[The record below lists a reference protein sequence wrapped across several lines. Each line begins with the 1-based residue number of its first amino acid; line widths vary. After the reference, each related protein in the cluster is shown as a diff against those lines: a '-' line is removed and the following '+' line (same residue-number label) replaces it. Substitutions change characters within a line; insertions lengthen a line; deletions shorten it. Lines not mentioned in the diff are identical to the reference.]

1 MLIFCKLKFTKFTK
15 IGNIV
20 EINKKIGQKIK
31 VFRKKLGLQA
41 NKLSELLNISPSYL
55 NLIESGK
62 RNIDG
67 DLLLRVCQELRI
79 ELSDITSDK
88 EINLN
93 NAKIAI
99 SKFSKNKNIKNLDLK
114 IGPKIKAFRR
124 QLGLQANKFAEQLKI
139 SPSYL
144 NLIES
149 GKRNIDGNLLIK
161 ISQELRVELSDLT
174 SKEDVNLENDIT
186 ELLDDQLFEGLD
198 ILGPEVKDLV
208 NTNPKIA
215 KALIKLGDNF
225 KQKDHEIVNKVE
237 NISGKI
243 IDSRKAAFPGEVI
256 SDFLQENKNF
266 FPKLEN
272 FANNI
277 FEKVKQNNRT
287 RYIALC
293 EFLNS
298 EYGIIVK
305 DIIPEEGKPFSK
317 IYKTKEKELFLS
329 DYLSIETKKLHAA
342 AQIAQEGASK
352 EIDEYLSTFSFPSQ
366 EAKKLTRV
374 ALLNYCG
381 AAILMPY
388 KLFHKECKELKY
400 DLELLQNTFAT
411 SFEQVAHR
419 VTCLQ
424 DPDLPGIPF
433 HFLRVDVAGNISKRF
448 SLSGIEIPRYGGAC
462 PRWNVYSAFSRPGV
476 IQAAV
481 SKMTNGEKYVC
492 IARTVEKGVGRYG
505 QKKSMLSIGLGCEA
519 KYAKDFV
526 YTENLDLNDKK
537 SELPIGVSCR
547 TCDRLDCSQR
557 AFPPLHKKFDIDIN
571 SRGVSVYVSE

>member
-1 MLIFCKLKFTKFTK
+1 MNIYNK
-15 IGNIV
+15 IGP
-20 EINKKIGQKIK
+20 KIK
-31 VFRKKLGLQA
+31 IFRQKLGLQA
-41 NKLSELLNISPSYL
+41 NKLASQLNISPSYL
-55 NLIESGK
+55 NLIENGK

-67 DLLLRVCQELRI
+67 DLLLRICQELRI
-79 ELSDITSDK
+79 DLSDLKNETDVD
-88 EINLN
+88 LN
-93 NAKIAI
+93 NSKIAI
-99 SKFSKNKNIKNLDLK
+99 SKFSKDKNLKKLDLK

-124 QLGLQANKFAEQLKI
+124 QLGLQANKFAEQLNI

-161 ISQELRVELSDLT
+161 ISKELRVDVSDLT
-174 SKEDVNLENDIT
+174 SKAEVNLENNIS
-186 ELLDDQLFEGLD
+186 ELLDDQLFDDLD

-225 KQKDHEIVNKVE
+225 KQKDHEMINKVE
-237 NISGKI
+237 NLSGKI
-243 IDSRKAAFPGEVI
+243 IDSRKASFPGEVI
-256 SDFLQENKNF
+256 SDFLQEKKNY
-266 FPKLEN
+266 FPKLEE
-272 FANNI
+272 FANKI
-277 FEKVKQNNRT
+277 FEKVQKNKRT

-293 EFLNS
+293 EFLKS
-298 EYGIIVK
+298 EYSITVK
-305 DIIPEEGKPFSK
+305 DVIPEEGKPFSK
-317 IYKTKEKELFLS
+317 IFDNKKKELLLS
-329 DYLSIETKKLHAA
+329 DYNSLETKKLHAA
-342 AQIAQEGASK
+342 AQIAQEGAINIINK
-352 EIDEYLSTFSFPSQ
+352 YLSEFKFPS
-366 EAKKLTRV
+366 EESKSLTQI

-388 KLFHKECKELKY
+388 KLFHSECKKLKY

-433 HFLRVDVAGNISKRF
+433 HMLRVDIAGNISKRF

-462 PRWNVYSAFSRPGV
+462 PRWNVYSAFTRPGV

-492 IARTVEKGVGRYG
+492 IARTVEKGVGRFG
-505 QKKSMLSIGLGCEA
+505 QSKSILSIGLGCEA
-519 KYAKDFV
+519 KYAKEFV
-526 YTENLDLNDKK
+526 YTENLSLDDKK
-537 SELPIGVSCR
+537 TEIPIGVSCR

-557 AFPPLHKKFDIDIN
+557 AFPPLHKKFDVDIN
-571 SRGVSVYVSE
+571 SRGVSVYVSDK

>member
-1 MLIFCKLKFTKFTK
+1 MSINSK
-15 IGNIV
+15 IGN
-20 EINKKIGQKIK
+20 KIK
-31 VFRKKLGLQA
+31 SFRQKLGLQA
-41 NKLSELLNISPSYL
+41 KKLAEQINISPSYL

-67 DLLLRVCQELRI
+67 DLLIKICNELRI
-79 ELSDITSDK
+79 ELSDLTSEK
-88 EINLN
+88 EISLENS
-93 NAKIAI
+93 KIAI
-99 SKFSKNKNIKNLDLK
+99 TKFLKNKNINKSDLK

-124 QLGLQANKFAEQLKI
+124 QLGLQANKFAEQINI

-149 GKRNIDGNLLIK
+149 GKRNIDGDLLIK
-161 ISQELRVELSDLT
+161 VSKELRVDLSDLT
-174 SKEDVNLENDIT
+174 SKADVNLENDIS
-186 ELLDDQLFEGLD
+186 ELLDDQLFEDLD

-215 KALIKLGDNF
+215 RALIKLGDNF
-225 KQKDHEIVNKVE
+225 KQKDHEIVNQVE
-237 NISGKI
+237 NISGNKI
-243 IDSRKAAFPGEVI
+243 DGRKTSFPGEVI
-256 SDFLQENKNF
+256 SDFLQNNKNY
-266 FPKLEN
+266 FPKLET
-272 FANNI
+272 FANKI
-277 FEKVKQNNRT
+277 FEKVQVNNRT

-293 EFLNS
+293 DFLKS
-298 EYGIIVK
+298 EYSIIVK

-317 IYKTKEKELFLS
+317 IYNKSKKELLLS
-329 DYLSIETKKLHAA
+329 DYNTLETKKLHAA
-342 AQIAQEGASK
+342 SQIAQEGASK
-352 EIDEYLSTFSFPSQ
+352 EINKYLSNFNFPSN
-366 EAKKLTRV
+366 ESKKLTQV

-388 KLFHKECKELKY
+388 KLFHAECKELKY

-424 DPDLPGIPF
+424 NPKLPGIPF
-433 HFLRVDVAGNISKRF
+433 HMLRTDIAGNISKRF

-462 PRWNVYSAFSRPGV
+462 PRWNVYSAFTRPGI

-505 QKKSMLSIGLGCEA
+505 QSKSILSIGLGCEA
-519 KYAKDFV
+519 KYAKEFV
-526 YTENLDLNDKK
+526 YTENLDISDKK
-537 SELPIGVSCR
+537 TEIPIGVSCR

-571 SRGVSVYVSE
+571 SRGVSVYVNDKSS

>member
-1 MLIFCKLKFTKFTK
+1 MSENTDII
-15 IGNIV
+15 IGR
-20 EINKKIGQKIK
+20 KIK
-31 VFRKKLGLQA
+31 DFRRKLGLQA
-41 NKLSELLNISPSYL
+41 KKLSELLSISPTYL

-62 RNIDG
+62 RRIDG
-67 DLLLRVCQELRI
+67 ELLLKVCNELRI
-79 ELSDITSDK
+79 EMSDLIDDK
-88 EINLN
+88 LVDLDNS
-93 NAKIAI
+93 KKAI
-99 SKFSKNKNIKNLDLK
+99 IKNSNVADLKKTNLK

-124 QLGLQANKFAEQLKI
+124 QLGIQANKLSEQIGI
-139 SPSYL
+139 SASYL

-149 GKRNIDGNLLIK
+149 GKRNVDSNLIIK
-161 ISQELRVELSDLT
+161 ICSELRINVSDLT
-174 SKEDVNLENDIT
+174 SKSDLNLENDIS
-186 ELLDDQLFEGLD
+186 ELLSDEIFEDLD

-208 NTNPKIA
+208 ASNPKMA

-225 KQKDHEIVNKVE
+225 KQKDHDIVNKVE

-243 IDSRKAAFPGEVI
+243 IDSRRAAFPGEVI
-256 SDFLQENKNF
+256 ADFLQENKNY
-266 FPKLEN
+266 FPKLEE
-272 FANNI
+272 FANDI
-277 FEKVKQNNRT
+277 FQEVKQNNRT

-293 EFLNS
+293 EFLKRK
-298 EYGIIVK
+298 YGVQVK
-305 DIIPEEGKPFSK
+305 DVIPEEGKPFSK
-317 IYKTKEKELFLS
+317 IYKEKEKVLLLS
-329 DYLSIETKKLHAA
+329 DYISLETKKLYAA
-342 AQIAQEGASK
+342 AQIAHIGAK
-352 EIDEYLSTFSFPSQ
+352 DQINFYLSNFKFPSN
-366 EAKKLTRV
+366 EAKELSRI

-388 KLFHKECKELKY
+388 ELFHKECKNLKY

-424 DPDLPGIPF
+424 DPKLPGIPF
-433 HFLRVDVAGNISKRF
+433 HFLRVDVAGNISKRL

-481 SKMTNGEKYVC
+481 SKMSNGEKYVC

-519 KYAKDFV
+519 KYAKDFI

-557 AFPPLHKKFDIDIN
+557 AFPPLHKKFDVDVN
-571 SRGVSVYVSE
+571 ARGVSVYVSD

>member
-1 MLIFCKLKFTKFTK
+1 MSK
-15 IGNIV
+15 IDN
-20 EINKKIGQKIK
+20 
-31 VFRKKLGLQA
+31 
-41 NKLSELLNISPSYL
+41 
-55 NLIESGK
+55 
-62 RNIDG
+62 
-67 DLLLRVCQELRI
+67 
-79 ELSDITSDK
+79 
-88 EINLN
+88 
-93 NAKIAI
+93 
-99 SKFSKNKNIKNLDLK
+99 K

-124 QLGLQANKFAEQLKI
+124 QLGMQANKLAEELGI

-144 NLIES
+144 NLIEK
-149 GKRNIDGNLLIK
+149 GKRKIDGDLLLK
-161 ISQELRVELSDLT
+161 VCEKLRIELSDLT
-174 SKEDVNLENDIT
+174 SKTDINLENNIS
-186 ELLDDQLFEGLD
+186 ELLGDELFEDLD

-225 KQKDHEIVNKVE
+225 KQKDHEIVNKLE

-272 FANNI
+272 FADTI

-293 EFLNS
+293 DFLKS
-298 EYGIIVK
+298 EYDITVK
-305 DIIPEEGKPFSK
+305 DVIPEEGKPFSK
-317 IYKTKEKELFLS
+317 IYKSKQKELFLS
-329 DYLSIETKKLHAA
+329 DYLSLETKKLHAA
-342 AQIAQEGASK
+342 AQISQEGASK
-352 EIDEYLSTFSFPSQ
+352 EIDEYLSTFNFPSE

-374 ALLNYCG
+374 ALLNYSG

-388 KLFHKECKELKY
+388 KLFHKACKELKY

-424 DPDLPGIPF
+424 DPNLPGIPF

-492 IARTVEKGVGRYG
+492 IARSVEKGVGRYG

-519 KYAKDFV
+519 KYAKEFV

>member
-1 MLIFCKLKFTKFTK
+1 M
-15 IGNIV
+15 
-20 EINKKIGQKIK
+20 EINKDIGQKIR

-41 NKLSELLNISPSYL
+41 NKLAEQLSISPSYL

-62 RNIDG
+62 RNIDAE
-67 DLLLRVCQELRI
+67 LLLKICQELRI
-79 ELSDITSDK
+79 EISDLKSEK
-88 EINLN
+88 EINLDN
-93 NAKIAI
+93 SKLAI
-99 SKFSKNKNIKNLDLK
+99 SKYSQGKNINKLDLK

-124 QLGLQANKFAEQLKI
+124 QLGLQANKFAEQINI

-149 GKRNIDGNLLIK
+149 NKRKIDGNLLIK
-161 ISQELRVELSDLT
+161 ISKELRVNLSDLT
-174 SKEDVNLENDIT
+174 SKSDINLENDIS
-186 ELLDDQLFEGLD
+186 ELLDDQLFEDLD

-225 KQKDHEIVNKVE
+225 KQKDHEIINKVE
-237 NISGKI
+237 DISGKK
-243 IDSRKAAFPGEVI
+243 IDSRKTAFPGEVI
-256 SDFLQENKNF
+256 SDFLQDNKNY

-272 FANNI
+272 FANKV
-277 FEKVKQNNRT
+277 FEKVQKNNRT

-293 EFLNS
+293 EYLQS
-298 EYGIIVK
+298 EYKIRVK
-305 DIIPEEGKPFSK
+305 DVIPEEDKPFSK
-317 IYKTKEKELFLS
+317 IFNKNKKELLLS
-329 DYLSIETKKLHAA
+329 DYNTLETKKLHAA

-352 EIDEYLSTFSFPSQ
+352 EIDDYLSKFRFPSD
-366 EAKKLTRV
+366 ESKRLTQV

-388 KLFHKECKELKY
+388 KLFHSECKKLKY

-424 DPDLPGIPF
+424 DPELPGIPF
-433 HFLRVDVAGNISKRF
+433 HMLRTDIAGNISKRF

-462 PRWNVYSAFSRPGV
+462 PRWNVYSAFTRPGI

-492 IARTVEKGVGRYG
+492 IARTVEKGIGRFG
-505 QKKSMLSIGLGCEA
+505 QSKSILSIGLGCEA
-519 KYAKDFV
+519 KYAKEFV
-526 YTENLDLNDKK
+526 YTENLDISDKK
-537 SELPIGVSCR
+537 TEIPIGVSCR

-557 AFPPLHKKFDIDIN
+557 AFPPLHKKFDVDVN
-571 SRGVSVYVSE
+571 SRGVSVYVSDQ